1 MDKIWIL
8 TVTREN
14 DTDGLVVNTYP
25 YVDLDI
31 AQQDMRF
38 LSDKLINDNDFNI
51 VDRENFLLEVEKND
65 YEDYYLIKLD
75 CKTLHNRPIG
85 LEIIKEKFNEK
96 KFINWFNE
104 IDFRKDLCSFIES
117 NDILWEKVKVRV
129 SIDSENYG
137 YEEIDYR
144 VNDLI
149 LKNIIEETRNICGDI
164 YTIKIDFVFDD
175 EDFEYEKYPS
185 YVEGYVYEGLFNSG
199 KTVMR
204 PFS

>member
-1 MDKIWIL
+1 MIIVKD
-8 TVTREN
+8 
-14 DTDGLVVNTYP
+14 
-25 YVDLDI
+25 
-31 AQQDMRF
+31 F
-38 LSDKLINDNDFNI
+38 LNMAFS
-51 VDRENFLLEVEKND
+51 
-65 YEDYYLIKLD
+65 YEDGMELREKINMAL
-75 CKTLHNRPIG
+75 KT
-85 LEIIKEKFNEK
+85 EKPVEVDFEGINVFTTMFFNAC
-96 KFINWFNE
+96 FGHFVFANSIDWYNE

-117 NDILWEKVKVRV
+117 DDILWGKVKVRV

-149 LKNIIEETRNICGDI
+149 LKNIIEEARDICGDI